1 MGDDTL
7 AEDGGA
13 SVVVARG
20 LTKQYGSGDLAQRVL
35 DGVDVNV
42 PRGCFVSI
50 MGPSG
55 SGKSTLLHLLGGL
68 DTPDS
73 GEVILEGQPLSQM
86 ADDDRTKLRR
96 NRIGIVYQFFN
107 LIPVL
112 TAAENV
118 ALPAV
123 IAGRAE
129 STYRA
134 RLDEVLEM
142 VSLGAHRDKL
152 PTQLSGGEQ
161 QRAAIARA
169 LFIEPALLL
178 ADEPTGNLDMRT
190 GGEILRVLSAIQR
203 ETDQTI
209 VMVTHD
215 PRGAS
220 HGDEVLLLR
229 DGKLA
234 DRLDVNAQCRGQART
249 DRTHEGR
256 SRAVLRWLED
266 LDAGSTPRRTRAT
279 TRR

>member
-1 MGDDTL
+1 MG
-7 AEDGGA
+7 EP
-13 SVVVARG
+13 VVAAHG
-20 LTKQYGSGDLAQRVL
+20 LTKTYGTDDLVQRVL
-35 DGVDVNV
+35 DGVDVEV
-42 PRGCFVSI
+42 PEGSFVSV

-68 DTPDS
+68 DTPDT
-73 GEVILEGQPLSQM
+73 GEVVLEGQALSKLS
-86 ADDDRTKLRR
+86 DDERTKLRR
-96 NRIGIVYQFFN
+96 HRIGIVYQFFN

-123 IAGRAE
+123 IDGRPE
-129 STYRA
+129 SSYRA
-134 RLDEVLEM
+134 RLDEVLEL
-142 VSLGAHRDKL
+142 VDIAAHRNKL

-190 GGEILRVLSAIQR
+190 GGEILRVLSDIQG
-203 ETDQTI
+203 ETGQTV

-215 PRGAS
+215 PRGAA

-234 DRLDVNAQCRGQART
+234 DRLDVNAQCRGRART
-249 DRTHEGR
+249 DRTDEAR

-266 LDAGSTPRRTRAT
+266 LDAAAPRRSTRSRT
-279 TRR
+279 STRG

>member
-1 MGDDTL
+1 MGEQTL
-7 AEDGGA
+7 GENGST
-13 SVVVARG
+13 SVVAARG
-20 LTKQYGSGDLAQRVL
+20 LTKQYGEGELAQRVL
-35 DGVDVNV
+35 DGVDVDV
-42 PRGCFVSI
+42 PKGCFVSI

-68 DTPDS
+68 DTPDE
-73 GEVILEGQPLSQM
+73 GEVLLEGQPLSGL

-96 NRIGIVYQFFN
+96 HRIGIVYQFFN

-112 TAAENV
+112 TAAENI

-129 STYRA
+129 STYRS
-134 RLDEVLEM
+134 RLDEVLEL
-142 VSLGAHRDKL
+142 VGLTPHRDKQ
-152 PTQLSGGEQ
+152 PSQLSGGEQ

-190 GGEILRVLSAIQR
+190 GGEILSVLSEIQR
-203 ETDQTI
+203 DTNQTI

-215 PRGAS
+215 PRTAAHS
-220 HGDEVLLLR
+220 DEVLLLR
-229 DGKLA
+229 NGRVA
-234 DRLDVNAQCRGQART
+234 DHLDVNAKCRGQART
-249 DRTHEGR
+249 DRTDEAR

-266 LDAGSTPRRTRAT
+266 LDAASAPRRRTASHQ
-279 TRR
+279 

>member
-266 LDAGSTPRRTRAT
+266 LDAGSTPRRTRAA